1 MNYSIIFN
9 IIGWVI
15 KVEGFLMLFPALVAL
30 IYKENNIGIFFGCAA
45 VYYAVG
51 KLLTLKNPKDSRFYA
66 REGFVA
72 VALSWVVMSIL
83 GAIPFI
89 ISGEIPSCIDA
100 VFEIVSGFTTTGASI
115 LVDVEALSHSMLFWR
130 SFSHWIGGMGVLV
143 FILAIL
149 PMAGGQNIYL
159 IKAESTGPEVGKFVP
174 KLQKTAGYLY
184 IIYVAMSLIQ
194 LVLLLAG
201 NMPLFDA
208 ICDVFG
214 SAGTGGFGI
223 KADSMAS
230 YSTYIQM
237 ITALFM
243 FLFGVNFNFYFLLIS
258 KRIRV
263 ALGMEEVKWYVIIYV
278 VAVVSIVFNLWKA
291 TGVVGINVKD
301 AIFQVS
307 SIMTSTGYATT
318 DFNKWP
324 EFSRYIICVLMFI
337 GACTGSTGGGMKV
350 ARFIIYFKQIGK
362 QIGFLIHPR
371 SVKIIRMNGKK
382 LEHDTVRIVNTYL
395 LVYIFIFAISMLILS
410 IDNFD
415 LITTFTAVSAT
426 FNNIGPGLNMVGPTG
441 NFFEF
446 SVLSKIVMIFDMLA
460 GRLEIFPLLVL
471 MTPTTWRRNG

>member
-184 IIYVAMSLIQ
+184 IIYVAMSLI
-194 LVLLLAG
+194 
-201 NMPLFDA
+201 
-208 ICDVFG
+208 
-214 SAGTGGFGI
+214 
-223 KADSMAS
+223 
-230 YSTYIQM
+230 
-237 ITALFM
+237 
-243 FLFGVNFNFYFLLIS
+243 
-258 KRIRV
+258 
-263 ALGMEEVKWYVIIYV
+263 
-278 VAVVSIVFNLWKA
+278 
-291 TGVVGINVKD
+291 
-301 AIFQVS
+301 
-307 SIMTSTGYATT
+307 
-318 DFNKWP
+318 
-324 EFSRYIICVLMFI
+324 
-337 GACTGSTGGGMKV
+337 
-350 ARFIIYFKQIGK
+350 
-362 QIGFLIHPR
+362 
-371 SVKIIRMNGKK
+371 
-382 LEHDTVRIVNTYL
+382 
-395 LVYIFIFAISMLILS
+395 
-410 IDNFD
+410 
-415 LITTFTAVSAT
+415 
-426 FNNIGPGLNMVGPTG
+426 
-441 NFFEF
+441 
-446 SVLSKIVMIFDMLA
+446 
-460 GRLEIFPLLVL
+460 
-471 MTPTTWRRNG
+471 